1 MEQGLR
7 GERLHVW
14 RGDRHVLRGVDV
26 EVSAGQI
33 LQVRGPN
40 GAGKTTLLRTLA
52 GLAWPEEG
60 RVLWKGA
67 DIRSDL
73 PGFHAA
79 LAYLGHQ
86 SPLKADL
93 TARENLQYWAGMR
106 RKLSS
111 AELDSSLERVGSTE
125 WRDRPVRTLSAGQRR
140 RVALA
145 GLVALGAAVWLLDE
159 PSTNLDSEGQQL
171 VSQLVEEH
179 IAGGGIAIVAVHH
192 ELALARASVSRLD
205 LS

>member
-26 EVSAGQI
+26 QLSSGQL

-60 RVLWKGA
+60 RVLWRGA

-73 PGFHAA
+73 PAFHAV

-86 SPLKADL
+86 SPLKGDL
-93 TARENLQYWAGMR
+93 TARENLRYWTGMR
-106 RKLSS
+106 RKVSS
-111 AELDSSLERVGSTE
+111 AELDTSLERVAGTPWAE
-125 WRDRPVRTLSAGQRR
+125 RPVRTLSAGQRR

-159 PSTNLDSEGQQL
+159 PGTNLDSEGQQL
-171 VSQLVEEH
+171 VSQLIEEH
-179 IAGGGIAIVAVHH
+179 IASGGIAVVAVHH

>member
-1 MEQGLR
+1 ML
-7 GERLHVW
+7 
-14 RGDRHVLRGVDV
+14 
-26 EVSAGQI
+26 SPGQI

-60 RVLWKGA
+60 RVLWKGT

-73 PGFHAA
+73 PAFHAA

-93 TARENLQYWAGMR
+93 TARENLRYWAGMR

-111 AELDSSLERVGSTE
+111 AELDTSLERVGSAE

-171 VSQLVEEH
+171 VSQLIEEH
-179 IAGGGIAIVAVHH
+179 IARGGIAVVAVHH
-192 ELALARASVSRLD
+192 ELALARVSRLD

>member
-26 EVSAGQI
+26 ALSPGQV
-33 LQVRGPN
+33 LEVRGPN

-67 DIRSDL
+67 DVRGDL
-73 PGFHAA
+73 PAFHGA
-79 LAYLGHQ
+79 LGYLGHQ

-93 TARENLQYWAGMR
+93 SARENLRYWAGMR
-106 RKLSS
+106 HRLSS
-111 AELDSSLERVGSTE
+111 ADIDASLERVKSTE

-159 PSTNLDSEGQQL
+159 PGTNLDSEGQQL
-171 VSQLVEEH
+171 VADLIEEH
-179 IAGGGIAIVAVHH
+179 IAVGGLAVVAVHH
-192 ELALARASVSRLD
+192 ELALAHASVSRLD

>member
-7 GERLHVW
+7 GERLHIW
-14 RGDRHVLRGVDV
+14 RGDRHLLRGVDV
-26 EVSAGQI
+26 WVSPGQI

-60 RVLWKGA
+60 RVLWRGA

-73 PGFHAA
+73 PAFHAS
-79 LAYLGHQ
+79 LGYLGHQ

-93 TARENLQYWAGMR
+93 TARENLRFWAGMR
-106 RKLSS
+106 RRLTS
-111 AELDSSLERVGSTE
+111 AQIDASLERVGNAE
-125 WRDRPVRTLSAGQRR
+125 WRDRAVRTLSAGQRR

-145 GLVALGAAVWLLDE
+145 GLVALGVTVWLLDE
-159 PSTNLDSEGQQL
+159 PGTNLDSEGQQL
-171 VSQLVEEH
+171 VSQLIEEH
-179 IAGGGIAIVAVHH
+179 VASGGIAVVAVHH

>member
-1 MEQGLR
+1 LEQGLR

-26 EVSAGQI
+26 ELSPGQI

-67 DIRSDL
+67 DIRADL
-73 PGFHAA
+73 PVFHAA
-79 LAYLGHQ
+79 LGYLGHQ

-93 TARENLQYWAGMR
+93 TARENLRYWAGMR
-106 RKLSS
+106 RRLSS
-111 AELDSSLERVGSTE
+111 VQLDASLERVGSTE

-140 RVALA
+140 RVALG
-145 GLVALGAAVWLLDE
+145 GLLALGAGLWLLDE
-159 PSTNLDSEGQQL
+159 PGTNLDSEGQRL

-179 IAGGGIAIVAVHH
+179 VAGGGIAVVAVHH
-192 ELALARASVSRLD
+192 DLTFASTGMSRLD